1 MRFERVR
8 WIRVVASICFLLPI
22 SACKPCRLEIDGHC
36 YDKPDKNLPG
46 LKASW
51 QVLNAETLKPIPDAF
66 VRIGWREFPANA
78 KSFCV
83 LNELGRTDEN
93 GRLTTQGKN
102 GSWMIES
109 ATVSALDF
117 NGFKHHNTGFE
128 KLTRKVRVPIDDHD
142 TFRAWRQRFLEAGY
156 QNHQNIH
163 EMERSFAVDAQDLVN
178 LNPFHPNGLTV
189 YMTDDPEM
197 QYEVGLDAGF
207 GCLNKSEEP
216 EVAAKGDSKQNVER
230 FGSLLLGYKSYLA
243 LCDDIW
249 DSVSKESDHLS
260 MIKLASM
267 ATFLVSDSLD
277 VRSDFMA
284 RYELRFDDN
293 ASNYYPAFSKEIR
306 HSYCKDLSSAAT
318 NARSALAKMGR
329 GEKQ

>member
-8 WIRVVASICFLLPI
+8 WITVVASVCFLLPI

-66 VRIGWREFPANA
+66 VLIGWREFPANA

-83 LNELGRTDEN
+83 LNELGRTDEH
-93 GRLTTQGKN
+93 GRYSTRGKN
-102 GSWMIES
+102 GSWMIQS
-109 ATVSALDF
+109 ASVSALDYNRF
-117 NGFKHHNTGFE
+117 RPVPGFE
-128 KLTRKVRVPIDDHD
+128 KLTRRVRVPLDDHD
-142 TFRAWRQRFLEAGY
+142 TFRAWRQRLLDAGY
-156 QNHQNIH
+156 QHQNLH
-163 EMERSFAVDAQDLVN
+163 EVNRSFAVKAQDLVN
-178 LNPFHPNGLTV
+178 LNPFYPNGLTV
-189 YMTDDPEM
+189 YMTDDPAMPDEA
-197 QYEVGLDAGF
+197 GLDAGV
-207 GCLNKSEEP
+207 GCLKKPEEP
-216 EVAAKGDSKQNVER
+216 EVATKGDSPQNVYD
-230 FGSLLLGYKSYLA
+230 FSSLFWGYKSYLA

-249 DSVSKESDHLS
+249 DSVPKESDHLS

-267 ATFLVSDSLD
+267 ATFLVSESLD

-306 HSYCKDLSSAAT
+306 QSYCQDLSSAAT
-318 NARSALAKMGR
+318 KARSALAKMGR